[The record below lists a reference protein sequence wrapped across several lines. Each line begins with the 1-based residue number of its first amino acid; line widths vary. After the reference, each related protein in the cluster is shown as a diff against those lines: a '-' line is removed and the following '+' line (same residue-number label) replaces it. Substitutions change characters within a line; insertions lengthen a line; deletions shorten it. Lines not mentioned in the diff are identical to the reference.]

1 VALVVFTST
10 NERLKND
17 LSFAEFDAQSLGH
30 RVVCQRIVFGKYYTP
45 TIRHRRLER
54 WFSPTPGYSSDERQ
68 TDQGHIDQALP
79 VKMRT
84 LSVSSSDDRR
94 SICRRTVPTRC
105 VIRLVVVQLKASSVR
120 TTISRPLLSPCQR
133 HRTA

>member
-1 VALVVFTST
+1 MALVVFTST

-30 RVVCQRIVFGKYYTP
+30 RVVCQRIVFGEYYTP

-54 WFSPTPGYSSDERQ
+54 WFSPTRRTKDRQ